1 MPHRK
6 SPHTAHQFPRIRK
19 ATIDLLKAAKRK
31 NMIHSMIE
39 VDISTARKKLREH
52 KKQTSQY
59 LSFTGYVIRCIARAV
74 EKHRRVHAY
83 RNWGNKLI
91 EFDDV
96 DVSTTMERKV
106 GGRSEVIAKIIR
118 SANTKTVHEISRE
131 IENEK
136 TQDVEKAEVYRFIR
150 LYLAVP
156 AFIRRLVFRILDRS
170 PHQMKK
176 RAGTIM
182 VTSVMTAG
190 GGAGWGIPIASH
202 TLNVTIGG
210 IVKRPVEKE
219 GMIENRE
226 HLCLTVS
233 FDHDIV
239 DGAPAARFIRELTGL
254 IQSGKEIPA

>member
-1 MPHRK
+1 M
-6 SPHTAHQFPRIRK
+6 
-19 ATIDLLKAAKRK
+19 
-31 NMIHSMIE
+31 
-39 VDISTARKKLREH
+39 
-52 KKQTSQY
+52 
-59 LSFTGYVIRCIARAV
+59 
-74 EKHRRVHAY
+74 HAY

-131 IENEK
+131 IEDEK
-136 TQDVEKAEVYRFIR
+136 TQGVEKAEVYRFIR
-150 LYLAVP
+150 LYLAIP

-182 VTSVMTAG
+182 VTSVMTPG

-210 IVKRPVEKE
+210 IIKRPVALN
-219 GMIENRE
+219 GTIENVE